1 MALSKPSDWMA
12 LHAVYIRF
20 PQLVIPLSGAESGQS
35 AGHFL
40 PHFGHSARA
49 SSLNDTDALHSS
61 GSLPN
66 EGTQA
71 VPLDLPPKHLYT
83 CTVGRNRSQAR

>member
-1 MALSKPSDWMA
+1 MVHHPL
-12 LHAVYIRF
+12 YIRI
-20 PQLVIPLSGAESGQS
+20 PKLVTPVIELKSGRF

-49 SSLNDTDALHSS
+49 SSLSDTDGLHSS

-66 EGTQA
+66 EGPQA